1 MANQMNSK
9 PEMAF
14 VSNLSIES
22 VWMVYPNNKE
32 VERSYPEGLDGMSTA
47 FHVRHNVY
55 YEKLRNDDL
64 PLFDGTIPSV
74 QVLESVG
81 ELGTSITA
89 RWSLRENVGFQ
100 TIRHRANFLKKL
112 ETKVRHLGYF
122 DVMESDFSLKDTIG
136 QLLQLYI
143 DDVLKEEKLL
153 SQSVADKGYDC
164 WLISADEPP
173 ILTTLSLS

>member
-1 MANQMNSK
+1 MANRMNAQS
-9 PEMAF
+9 ELDY
-14 VSNLSIES
+14 VSNLSIET
-22 VWMVYPNNKE
+22 VWMVYPNNEE

-47 FHVRHNVY
+47 FHVRHDVY

-74 QVLESVG
+74 QVFESVG
-81 ELGTSITA
+81 ELGTSFTA
-89 RWSLRENVGFQ
+89 RWSLRGNVGFQ
-100 TIRHRANFLKKL
+100 TKRHRASFLKKL
-112 ETKVRHLGYF
+112 ETKVRHLMCF
-122 DVMESDFSLKDTIG
+122 DVMECDFSLKETIG

-164 WLISADEPP
+164 WLVSADEPP